1 MPAPVPQFPPALLLG
16 ACSPGSASFRVA
28 PDPAGAWSAGG
39 ACSAGIVNPE
49 FASFA
54 RHTASWFPAGS
65 GPAPRG
71 PSLHAPAHQ
80 CIVSPAR
87 PSRPCG
93 SRPCSPPLWAPPPRL
108 PLLLDLVMLAA
119 VMTKPQAI
127 WMQAAGISRVTGAI
141 VPSAQ
146 GTGRTMTAVV
156 SALSTRIKYVQS
168 LRLHTTEEELR
179 KIMTVTE
186 GNIEQCI
193 DKYPYTISV
202 ATATALIELL
212 SEDTTLFSDRFRRL
226 IIEKVNSRLG
236 TEPDNANLSHN
247 ANLSL
252 NGKQTMMYP
261 ENYFTDHI
269 WNGIM
274 DGESSQHDIYMHIV
288 AVLVRLGLS
297 RPQETF
303 WGILVATIQWGSNN
317 PNFEA
322 AHVRDVMKRM
332 WKSLRFIIPTAPD
345 APTEYP
351 TLPCKLLDTHPELYH
366 RAYPGR
372 DQPVPPPRHLEV
384 LRLSW
389 LRSTTGSRC
398 TKKSLI
404 ECVSKQWHVIALE
417 TTLVFG
423 NRVNATRITRRGP
436 CGA

>member
-1 MPAPVPQFPPALLLG
+1 MH
-16 ACSPGSASFRVA
+16 CIPGSAVA
-28 PDPAGAWSAGG
+28 ALRL
-39 ACSAGIVNPE
+39 
-49 FASFA
+49 ASLL
-54 RHTASWFPAGS
+54 
-65 GPAPRG
+65 PAPLG
-71 PSLHAPAHQ
+71 TTPPFTP
-80 CIVSPAR
+80 PAR
-87 PSRPCG
+87 LRSRG
-93 SRPCSPPLWAPPPRL
+93 ESNVIITHA
-108 PLLLDLVMLAA
+108 LVMLAA

-168 LRLHTTEEELR
+168 LRLHTTEEEMR

-236 TEPDNANLSHN
+236 TEPDNANLSLMS
-247 ANLSL
+247 AGTI

>member
-1 MPAPVPQFPPALLLG
+1 
-16 ACSPGSASFRVA
+16 
-28 PDPAGAWSAGG
+28 
-39 ACSAGIVNPE
+39 
-49 FASFA
+49 
-54 RHTASWFPAGS
+54 
-65 GPAPRG
+65 
-71 PSLHAPAHQ
+71 
-80 CIVSPAR
+80 
-87 PSRPCG
+87 
-93 SRPCSPPLWAPPPRL
+93 
-108 PLLLDLVMLAA
+108 
-119 VMTKPQAI
+119 
-127 WMQAAGISRVTGAI
+127 
-141 VPSAQ
+141 
-146 GTGRTMTAVV
+146 MTAVV

-168 LRLHTTEEELR
+168 LRLHTTEEEMR
-179 KIMTVTE
+179 KIMMVTE

-274 DGESSQHDIYMHIV
+274 DGESSQQDIYMHIV
-288 AVLVRLGLS
+288 AILVRLGLS

-303 WGILVATIQWGSNN
+303 WAVLVATLQWGSGN
-317 PNFEA
+317 PNFDA
-322 AHVRDVMKRM
+322 IQVRDVMKRM
-332 WKSLRFIIPTAPD
+332 WKSLKFIIPTASD

-366 RAYPGR
+366 RAYFGR
-372 DQPVPPPRHLEV
+372 FQPVPPPKHLE
-384 LRLSW
+384 LLKLSW

-398 TKKSLI
+398 TKRPLI
-404 ECVSKQWHVIALE
+404 VAVPKQWHVIALE
-417 TTLVFG
+417 TMLVFG
-423 NRVNATRITRRGP
+423 SSVRNVSQVR
-436 CGA
+436 

>member
-1 MPAPVPQFPPALLLG
+1 M
-16 ACSPGSASFRVA
+16 
-28 PDPAGAWSAGG
+28 
-39 ACSAGIVNPE
+39 
-49 FASFA
+49 
-54 RHTASWFPAGS
+54 
-65 GPAPRG
+65 
-71 PSLHAPAHQ
+71 
-80 CIVSPAR
+80 
-87 PSRPCG
+87 
-93 SRPCSPPLWAPPPRL
+93 
-108 PLLLDLVMLAA
+108 
-119 VMTKPQAI
+119 
-127 WMQAAGISRVTGAI
+127 
-141 VPSAQ
+141 
-146 GTGRTMTAVV
+146 
-156 SALSTRIKYVQS
+156 
-168 LRLHTTEEELR
+168 
-179 KIMTVTE
+179 
-186 GNIEQCI
+186 
-193 DKYPYTISV
+193 
-202 ATATALIELL
+202 
-212 SEDTTLFSDRFRRL
+212 
-226 IIEKVNSRLG
+226 IEKVNSKLAA
-236 TEPDNANLSHN
+236 DADANNVAVMPVSPI
-247 ANLSL
+247 
-252 NGKQTMMYP
+252 NGKQTMLHP
-261 ENYFTDHI
+261 ENYFTEAI
-269 WNGIM
+269 WRGLL
-274 DGESSQHDIYMHIV
+274 DDEASQAEVYMQIC
-288 AVLVRLGLS
+288 AVLVRCGFS